1 MEHYKEKLSAYLN
14 HELANDERQMI
25 AEHLLQCA
33 DCRQEHDQIKLGVA
47 LASQL
52 QRADA
57 PQSVWNEINNE
68 LDGKKSP
75 NISLIPTFSFFN
87 PKGILAT
94 AMGLVITFGLL
105 IGIYFGLYGVS
116 KKDLAE
122 VQPTPQITAPNILNT
137 PTPEIISNANLQTN
151 VNTENTNIATSN
163 ANVNSANVNSNQPEA
178 TPVQSWKVE
187 TLAGKTANE
196 LAVGETLVTD
206 ANSRARVQV
215 ADIGNVEVAP
225 NSRLKLVKTQA
236 TEHRLSLERGKLEA
250 QIIAPPRLFMVD
262 TPSAV
267 AVDWGCAYTLEVDKN
282 GDSKLHVTSGYVA
295 LERNGKESIVP
306 AGAMAITKKG
316 KGLGT
321 PFSETATKEFRDA
334 LYKFDFGNG
343 GTDSLDFILKNSR
356 TYDTVT
362 LWNLLSKVPKPERE
376 KVLEVI
382 MSFIKLPAGV
392 SREGVLN
399 LDKRMLEKLRWEL
412 ETLWFA

>member
-57 PQSVWNEINNE
+57 PQSVWNEIKDE

-87 PKGILAT
+87 SKGILAT
-94 AMGLVITFGLL
+94 AMGLVITVGLL
-105 IGIYFGLYGVS
+105 SGLYFGLYGS
-116 KKDLAE
+116 RNKDLAGTK
-122 VQPTPQITAPNILNT
+122 PTPQIIAPNNSNVS
-137 PTPEIISNANLQTN
+137 TPEIISNANLQTN
-151 VNTENTNIATSN
+151 VNTENTNVIASN

-187 TLAGKTANE
+187 TIAGNTANQ

-295 LERNGKESIVP
+295 LERGKRESIVP

-321 PFSETATKEFRDA
+321 PFSETATKEFQA
-334 LYKFDFGNG
+334 AVYKFDFGNG
-343 GTDSLDFILKNSR
+343 GNESLDFILKNSR

-362 LWNLLSKVPKPERE
+362 LWNLLSKVSQTERE

-392 SREGVLN
+392 TREGVLN